1 MVSIPQIRTRL
12 LEGFPEMQA
21 DLLAHV
27 LIESHDDLVNR
38 ADFHELTGV
47 MKDLAEAQKDLAE
60 AQKRTEVRVEE
71 LAEAQKR
78 TEGKVEELV
87 VAQQRTE
94 VRMEELADAQK
105 RTEVRMEELAVAQQ
119 RTEVRME
126 ELADAQK
133 RTEGKMEELTVAQQ
147 RTEVRMGELAEGQ
160 ERLVESQHRTDGIL
174 LELTS
179 TQQKMLTR
187 LDRLDGHMLEDHVT
201 RNLPA
206 FLGREFRKCRV
217 LERSEF
223 VESLEALLPEDD
235 LADLMRADTIA
246 TATRAGE
253 KFHLVVEASCTADS
267 NDLDRAARRAAALAK
282 AGFTAI
288 GIVACEVISPQTLAE
303 ARRRGLRVL
312 AGGWLLPE
320 AA

>member
-38 ADFHELTGV
+38 ADFHELTCV
-47 MKDLAEAQKDLAE
+47 VKDLAESQRDLADAQKDLA
-60 AQKRTEVRVEE
+60 V
-71 LAEAQKR
+71 AQKR

-105 RTEVRMEELAVAQQ
+105 RTEGKMEELVVAQQ

-133 RTEGKMEELTVAQQ
+133 RTEGKMEEL
-147 RTEVRMGELAEGQ
+147 AEGQ

-174 LELTS
+174 VELTS

-217 LERSEF
+217 LERSDF

-246 TATRAGE
+246 TATRAGK

>member
-1 MVSIPQIRTRL
+1 
-12 LEGFPEMQA
+12 
-21 DLLAHV
+21 
-27 LIESHDDLVNR
+27 
-38 ADFHELTGV
+38 
-47 MKDLAEAQKDLAE
+47 
-60 AQKRTEVRVEE
+60 
-71 LAEAQKR
+71 
-78 TEGKVEELV
+78 
-87 VAQQRTE
+87 
-94 VRMEELADAQK
+94 
-105 RTEVRMEELAVAQQ
+105 
-119 RTEVRME
+119 
-126 ELADAQK
+126 
-133 RTEGKMEELTVAQQ
+133 
-147 RTEVRMGELAEGQ
+147 MGELAEGQ